1 MKNFHDFL
9 EESLA
14 LQAKSEPKSAAA
26 SEARKMG
33 LTYMGFG
40 RYADRKGNLAYIV
53 HDDRLVPYKSQDDL
67 DDMHYKTYTSKVDD
81 LVTKKSAM
89 PLAKGAKSVPSKSES
104 MRKELDFYTNV
115 FGKRNN
121 EDRKIIKQLNADIK
135 ALDKEL
141 FKFYKPGLFDSNEID
156 AIMDYTANGYQAVN
170 RYLYKGHDN
179 NATAEDDAY
188 LANMIDSI
196 DSAFEE
202 TQAPFDYTVYSGLS
216 SRYSVDKFQ
225 ISQEYIF
232 RGYVSTS
239 LDFGTAIGLFSD
251 VGATEQAIVLQ
262 IEIKKGQKSIYLDAI
277 SDNSGENETLL
288 PRGSKIKVVSGPH
301 MMDASLFTD
310 AYGTKTIALFHC
322 DLVQDV

>member
-1 MKNFHDFL
+1 MKNFNDFL

-26 SEARKMG
+26 SEARRMG

-40 RYADRKGNLAYIV
+40 RYADRKGKLAYIV
-53 HDDRLVPYKSQDDL
+53 HDDRLVPYKSEDDI
-67 DDMHYKTYTSKVDD
+67 DDMYYKSYASGSKVSDK
-81 LVTKKSAM
+81 T
-89 PLAKGAKSVPSKSES
+89 ETI
-104 MRKELDFYTNV
+104 RKEADFHQKV
-115 FGKRNN
+115 SIKRST
-121 EDRKIIKQLNADIK
+121 EDRKIIKQLNADVK
-135 ALDKEL
+135 AVDRQL

-156 AIMDYTANGYQAVN
+156 AIRNYTADGYQAVN
-170 RYLYKGHDN
+170 RYLYKGHDD
-179 NATAEDDAY
+179 NATPEDDAY
-188 LANMIDSI
+188 LANMINSL

-216 SRYSVDKFQ
+216 SRYSANKFQ
-225 ISQEYIF
+225 VGGEYIF

-251 VGATEQAIVLQ
+251 VGETEQSIVLQ
-262 IEIKKGQKSIYLDAI
+262 IEIAKGQKSIYLDAI

-301 MMDASLFTD
+301 VMDASLFTD
-310 AYGTKTIALFHC
+310 AYDTKTIALFHC
-322 DLVQDV
+322 TLVQDV